1 MGIFYKRCVNF
12 VSLSRGGGCIYT
24 CLVRVSFTS
33 LAGEGIGF
41 IPAFFLVICT
51 SLLRECF
58 LLYLCSGSVINTCLG
73 GSLLGFVGVHP
84 YWTYSVGRG
93 VIGTCLGVTCL
104 NLWEYLCTVPIKC
117 VCVEWGW
124 GGRCTCLE
132 DWLDLCGYSLAV
144 PI

>member
-84 YWTYSVGRG
+84 Y
-93 VIGTCLGVTCL
+93 
-104 NLWEYLCTVPIKC
+104 
-117 VCVEWGW
+117 
-124 GGRCTCLE
+124 
-132 DWLDLCGYSLAV
+132 
-144 PI
+144 

>member
-1 MGIFYKRCVNF
+1 MYL
-12 VSLSRGGGCIYT
+12 LSRGGGCIYT

-73 GSLLGFVGVHP
+73 GVIAWICGSTPILNLFSGERCYWNLFGGHLFEFVGVP
-84 YWTYSVGRG
+84 LYCTY
-93 VIGTCLGVTCL
+93 
-104 NLWEYLCTVPIKC
+104 
-117 VCVEWGW
+117 
-124 GGRCTCLE
+124 
-132 DWLDLCGYSLAV
+132 
-144 PI
+144 